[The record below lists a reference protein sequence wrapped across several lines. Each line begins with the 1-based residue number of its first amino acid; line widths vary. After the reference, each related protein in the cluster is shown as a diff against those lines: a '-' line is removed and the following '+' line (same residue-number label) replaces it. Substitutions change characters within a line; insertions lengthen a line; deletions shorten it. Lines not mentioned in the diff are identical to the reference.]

1 MTMEMH
7 ALLQKDPEIWD
18 LFTRK
23 EEYHSSIRDKY
34 NRFPYYASRYRTI
47 FEPKASEF
55 LMNNGYHVEYPE
67 NKPFAVCLTHDID
80 GVYKP
85 ITAKCYRAMENLAN
99 GKINESIQLIKQI
112 RSKKDPYVNFEEIMK
127 LEEKYNAHSSF
138 YFLALDPADQDYE
151 YRIED
156 LETEIHSIQDRG
168 WEVGL
173 HCGHQGYQDLDK
185 LKKEKKSLEK
195 VTKTPITGCRNHYL
209 NFKVPD
215 SWELLSNAGFS
226 YDCSFG
232 YADCVGFRNGMCHP
246 FKPYNLNTGKIIE
259 IIELPL
265 VIMEHSFADNYMRM
279 DSDRSWEITRE
290 LIDTVAQYHGVITL
304 VWHNKSCFG
313 EPGKFYEKILKYCA
327 EKEAWMTSG
336 EHIATWWRD
345 HVRN

>member
-1 MTMEMH
+1 MEMH
-7 ALLQKDPEIWD
+7 ELLQKDPEIWD

-34 NRFPYYASRYRTI
+34 NRFPYYASQFRTI

-55 LMNNGYHVEYPE
+55 LMNKGYHVEYPE
-67 NKPFAVCLTHDID
+67 GKPFAVCLTHDID
-80 GVYKP
+80 GVYKS
-85 ITAKCYRAMENLAN
+85 ITAKGFRAMENLAY
-99 GKINESIQLIKQI
+99 GKMNESIHLIKQI

-127 LEEKYNAHSSF
+127 LEGKYNAHSSF
-138 YFLALDPADQDYE
+138 YFLALDPGDQDYE

-156 LETEIHSIQDRG
+156 LEEEIHTIQAWG

-173 HCGHQGYQDLDK
+173 HCGHLGYRDLDK
-185 LKKEKKSLEK
+185 LKKEKRNLEK
-195 VTKTPITGCRNHYL
+195 VTKTPIIGCRNHYL
-209 NFKVPD
+209 NFIVPD
-215 SWELLSNAGFS
+215 SWELLSKAGFL

-246 FKPYNLNTGKIIE
+246 FHPYNLNTGKSIE

-265 VIMEHSFADNYMRM
+265 VIMEHSFSDNYMRM
-279 DSDRSWEITRE
+279 DSDRAWEITRR

-304 VWHNKSCFG
+304 VWHNTSCFG
-313 EPGKFYEKILKYCA
+313 ELGKFYEKILKYCA

-336 EHIATWWRD
+336 ENMATWWND
-345 HVRN
+345 HVQI